1 MKNIIFLDNSNIE
14 FSGND
19 LNTTKV
25 RGTESS
31 MILLSEELVK
41 KEFKVTIVNSIK
53 TPIDVNGVVYTNRKA
68 LNLNHIYDV
77 AIASSNAN
85 LFNGI
90 NAKKKNSL
98 V

>member
-19 LNTTKV
+19 LNTMKV

-41 KEFKVTIVNSIK
+41 KGFKVTVVNTINI
-53 TPIDVNGVVYTNRKA
+53 PINVNADEWIRKY
-68 LNLNHIYDV
+68 L
-77 AIASSNAN
+77 
-85 LFNGI
+85 
-90 NAKKKNSL
+90 
-98 V
+98 